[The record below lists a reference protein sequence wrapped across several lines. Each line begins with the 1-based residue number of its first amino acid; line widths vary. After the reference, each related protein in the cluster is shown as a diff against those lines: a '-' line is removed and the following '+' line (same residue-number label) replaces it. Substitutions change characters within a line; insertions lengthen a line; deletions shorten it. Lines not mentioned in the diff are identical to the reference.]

1 MVDFPGP
8 IEGVKSKGK
17 ALMKMS
23 KCTFTYPVND
33 TPTLFDISVQVSLS
47 SRVACVGENG
57 AGKSTMIKLLVGEI
71 EPQTGLVW
79 KHPNAR
85 IAYVAQH
92 AFHHIEEHLTKT
104 PNEYIRWRYANNGE
118 DKESLVKVT
127 MQFSEEEVKKQKTP
141 YELQFTDPESG
152 KITKVKKV
160 VAELVGGRK
169 TNKAKEYEYEVKYAG
184 STVDSGEFH

>member
-1 MVDFPGP
+1 MKFKFPQPGP

-23 KCTFTYPVND
+23 KCTFTYPCNEK
-33 TPTLFDISVQVSLS
+33 PTLFDISVQVSLA

-71 EPQTGLVW
+71 EPQEGDVW

-92 AFHHIEEHLTKT
+92 AFHHIEQHLTKT

-127 MQFSEEEVKKQKTP
+127 MQFTDEEIK
-141 YELQFTDPESG
+141 L
-152 KITKVKKV
+152 
-160 VAELVGGRK
+160 
-169 TNKAKEYEYEVKYAG
+169 
-184 STVDSGEFH
+184 HC

>member
-1 MVDFPGP
+1 MG
-8 IEGVKSKGK
+8 
-17 ALMKMS
+17 
-23 KCTFTYPVND
+23 TYPVNNK
-33 TPTLFDISVQVSLS
+33 PTLFDISVQVSLS

-71 EPQTGLVW
+71 EPQTGDVW

-92 AFHHIEEHLTKT
+92 AFHHIESHLTKT

-127 MQFSEEEVKKQKTP
+127 MQFTDEELKLQRTP
-141 YELQFTDPESG
+141 YQISFTDEESG
-152 KITKVKKV
+152 KISKVKKV
-160 VAELVGGRK
+160 VGSSWEDARPTSPRTTSTRSGTPDRPWTAE
-169 TNKAKEYEYEVKYAG
+169 
-184 STVDSGEFH
+184 

>member
-1 MVDFPGP
+1 MGTNILQIENLKLNSFKGNLDEYVKVNPAARAYFSLTASKMKFKFPNPGP

-17 ALMKMS
+17 ALMKMGN
-23 KCTFTYPVND
+23 CTFTYPGND
-33 TPTLFDISVQVSLS
+33 KPTLFNISVQVSLS

-71 EPQTGLVW
+71 EPQVGDVW

-92 AFHHIEEHLTKT
+92 AFHHIEQHLTKT

-118 DKESLVKVT
+118 DKESLVKAT
-127 MQFSEEEVKKQKTP
+127 MVFSDEEIKLQTTP
-141 YELQFTDPESG
+141 YQ
-152 KITKVKKV
+152 IT
-160 VAELVGGRK
+160 
-169 TNKAKEYEYEVKYAG
+169 
-184 STVDSGEFH
+184 